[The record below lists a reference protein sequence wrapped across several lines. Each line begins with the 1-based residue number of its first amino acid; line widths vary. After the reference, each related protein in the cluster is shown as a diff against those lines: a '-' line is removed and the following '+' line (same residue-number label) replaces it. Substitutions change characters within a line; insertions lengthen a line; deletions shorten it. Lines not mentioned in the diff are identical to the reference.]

1 LARSRPVFRHHFR
14 AAYVAHRVADS
25 STQQKREMI
34 ATYCIVILLAAAG
47 IVTLRSINQDIEQ
60 LKKH

>member
-1 LARSRPVFRHHFR
+1 MM
-14 AAYVAHRVADS
+14 AAY
-25 STQQKREMI
+25 I
-34 ATYCIVILLAAAG
+34 IVILLAAAG